1 MLRGPVRETTMKD
14 FVKQRG
20 QGLTEYAIILALV
33 IIAIVGIAV
42 TFGDDIRQMFEG
54 SGSSAPAT
62 TNASPAPGT
71 APAVKSK
78 PSTTG
83 EAAAPEK

>member
-1 MLRGPVRETTMKD
+1 MKD

-42 TFGDDIRQMFEG
+42 TFGDDIKQMFEG
-54 SGSSAPAT
+54 
-62 TNASPAPGT
+62 GT
-71 APAVKSK
+71 SN
-78 PSTTG
+78 
-83 EAAAPEK
+83 